1 MEIEGDRKI
10 DKRRDREEL
19 RDRDRK
25 RNREEILLQY

>member
-25 RNREEILLQY
+25 INREEILLQY